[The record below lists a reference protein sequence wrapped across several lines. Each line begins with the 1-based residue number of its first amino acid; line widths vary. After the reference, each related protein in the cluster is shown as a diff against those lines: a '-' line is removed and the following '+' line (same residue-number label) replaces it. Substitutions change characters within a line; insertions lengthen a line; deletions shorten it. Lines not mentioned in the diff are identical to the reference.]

1 MTDSNPTWEGPGRGR
16 GRVRAHHGAPFGPGA
31 FPHPFGPGGPFAPGG
46 PMGPRGRG
54 RGRRG
59 HVRNAIVALLA
70 EEPLNG
76 YQIMQTLADRTEGA
90 WKPSPGAVYPA
101 LAQLEDEGL
110 IEAFDNQGQ
119 KAFRLTEAG
128 TTAAAEVEKPWEMV
142 NEAVAGL
149 GSDQLREL
157 WAEFPRL
164 AGAIKEL
171 SRGGNAQQLE
181 QATKL
186 LAQTRRGIYA
196 LLASDDE
203 LANGDDL
210 R

>member
-1 MTDSNPTWEGPGRGR
+1 
-16 GRVRAHHGAPFGPGA
+16 
-31 FPHPFGPGGPFAPGG
+31 
-46 PMGPRGRG
+46 MGPRGRG

-76 YQIMQTLADRTEGA
+76 YQIMQTLAERTEGA

-110 IEAFDNQGQ
+110 IEAFDNNGQ

-128 TTAAAEVEKPWEMV
+128 AAAAAEVEKPWEAV

-149 GSDQLREL
+149 GADQLREV
-157 WAEFPRL
+157 WAELPRL
-164 AGAIKEL
+164 AGALKEL
-171 SRGGNAQQLE
+171 SRGGNAEQLE
-181 QATKL
+181 QAAKL
-186 LAQTRRGIYA
+186 LAQTRRAIYA
-196 LLASDDE
+196 LLAAEDGEPNS
-203 LANGDDL
+203 DDL